1 MQLMWLKSGKSKMK
15 PLLLIII
22 CLTTIAG
29 FCQQKNSATA
39 MVKIKGGLYIPLYS
53 KDVQQT
59 VVKGFEMDVFP
70 VTNADFLV
78 FVKANPKWKK
88 SQVKSLFADTN
99 YLKHWNSDLT
109 FNLNL
114 AKSPVVNVSWF
125 AAKKYCE
132 CQGKRLPE
140 TSEWEIA
147 ARANETIAD
156 ASKDP
161 GFNQWVLDWVTKPNP
176 ILLPPVGSTFKNY
189 FGVYDMHGLVWEWTY
204 DFNSALTTGES
215 RGNSSLD
222 NTMFCGGGSFSSKD
236 INNYASFMRFAM
248 RSSVKAKYCVANL
261 GFRCVK

>member
-1 MQLMWLKSGKSKMK
+1 MLRTWLESEKSKMK
-15 PLLLIII
+15 FLLLILTI
-22 CLTTIAG
+22 LTTIAG
-29 FCQQKNSATA
+29 FCQQKSSITA
-39 MVKIKGGLYIPLYS
+39 MVKINGGSYIPLYS
-53 KDVQQT
+53 NDVQQT
-59 VVKGFEMDVFP
+59 AVKSFEMDVYP
-70 VTNADFLV
+70 VTNNDFLN
-78 FVKANPKWKK
+78 FVIANPEWKK
-88 SQVKSLFADTN
+88 SKVKSLFADSN
-99 YLKHWNSDLT
+99 YLKQWNSDMT
-109 FNLNL
+109 FSPDIAN
-114 AKSPVVNVSWF
+114 SPVVNVSWF

-140 TSEWEIA
+140 TAEWELA
-147 ARANETIAD
+147 ARASETMAD

-161 GFNQWVLDWVTKPNP
+161 GFNQWVLNWVTKPNP
-176 ILLPPVGSTFKNY
+176 AVLPSVGSTYKNY
-189 FGVYDMHGLVWEWTY
+189 YGVYDLHGLVWEWTY